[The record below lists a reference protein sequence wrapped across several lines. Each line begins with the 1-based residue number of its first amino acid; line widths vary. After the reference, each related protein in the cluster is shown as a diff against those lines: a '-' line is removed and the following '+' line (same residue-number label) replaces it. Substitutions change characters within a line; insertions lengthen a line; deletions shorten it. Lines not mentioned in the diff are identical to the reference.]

1 MDLKDLRYFIA
12 VYEAKGFS
20 SASAVLDTVQS
31 NISAR
36 ILGLERSL
44 GVQLFERRW
53 RKLVPTESADKLYA
67 DAKQVMA
74 AVHQTE
80 RGLKPSRAA

>member
-20 SASAVLDTVQS
+20 RASTYLGTVQS
-31 NISAR
+31 NVSSR
-36 ILGLERSL
+36 ILDLERNL

-53 RKLVPTESADKLYA
+53 RSLVPTENAEKLYS
-67 DAKQVMA
+67 DAQQVIA
-74 AVHQTE
+74 ALNQAE
-80 RGLKPSRAA
+80 SRFKPARAA